1 MILCVG
7 NDAIRDMA
15 RTPVNVPGGWLASAV
30 VATSE
35 RLGFSVAR
43 RHHAEIAEA

>member
-15 RTPVNVPGGWLASAV
+15 RTPVNVPGGWLASAL
-30 VATSE
+30 E
-35 RLGFSVAR
+35 GLRFSVG
-43 RHHAEIAEA
+43 RHDAEIAEA